1 MVAEIMDVQVDVTD
15 PTLVGGVLRKKNA
28 RLIVL

>member
-15 PTLVGGVLRKKNA
+15 PTLVGGVLRKKVIKG
-28 RLIVL
+28 L